1 MRARDKRTVTEK
13 HRVLMFYRLKKIKEN
28 VGGVERVERPR
39 NLKNLKS
46 YNRTESNQLTIYK
59 RGRGFSR
66 VIDILIR

>member
-1 MRARDKRTVTEK
+1 M
-13 HRVLMFYRLKKIKEN
+13 LYRLKKKFKEN
-28 VGGVERVERPR
+28 VGGGGGEEGVVRPS

-66 VIDILIR
+66 VIHILIR